1 MLLDPSWEIP
11 VLSIPP
17 GTSSRCQ
24 QCWEGKKRSH
34 PSSLDWLQQGEQ
46 GSSSPFPALPG
57 ELRVSLHAPHRAA
70 DPKILQYYGKIKIK
84 PKPVLLEQ
92 SWSQGLDKAQ
102 NFPSREMQ
110 RGPLP
115 PLFPTNPGE
124 RQHQGNH
131 PLPQLHP
138 MAGAISLPAS
148 PSPPEQLQQ
157 QQAGLRGRGRGNRGH
172 QDLWS
177 TFGSTV
183 RDYNREMQS
192 LISRG

>member
-34 PSSLDWLQQGEQ
+34 PSLLAWLQKGEQ
-46 GSSSPFPALPG
+46 GSSSPFPAPPG

-102 NFPSREMQ
+102 NFPSRKMQ
-110 RGPLP
+110 RGLSHLSSLQILGKGSTRAITPSLSSIPWLVPSPCQPLP
-115 PLFPTNPGE
+115 ALQSNSSSS
-124 RQHQGNH
+124 RQG
-131 PLPQLHP
+131 
-138 MAGAISLPAS
+138 
-148 PSPPEQLQQ
+148 
-157 QQAGLRGRGRGNRGH
+157 
-172 QDLWS
+172 
-177 TFGSTV
+177 
-183 RDYNREMQS
+183 
-192 LISRG
+192 